1 MCTNLDEINL
11 LTRREIEVK
20 IIVPILE
27 EFKKELGEEE
37 ARQII
42 HRAITKLAE
51 AYGKELVVGAA
62 SNDLIEFAKA
72 IEPFSKGG
80 ANEKEVLEL
89 NEDRYAFNMTICK
102 YADMYHELG
111 MADLGVL
118 LSCNRDFAL
127 CKGFNPA
134 IKLTRT
140 QTIMEGAEY
149 CDFRFEL
156 VK

>member
-1 MCTNLDEINL
+1 LDDINL
-11 LTRREIEVK
+11 LTRREIEARV
-20 IIVPILE
+20 IAPILE
-27 EFKKELGEEE
+27 ELKKELGEEE

-62 SNDLIEFAKA
+62 SNDLIAFAKA

-80 ANEKEVLEL
+80 ANELEVLEL
-89 NEDRYAFNMTICK
+89 NENRYAFNMTICR
-102 YADMYHELG
+102 YADMYKELG

-118 LSCNRDFAL
+118 LSCSRDFAL
-127 CKGFNPA
+127 CKGFNPN
-134 IKLTRT
+134 IELIRT